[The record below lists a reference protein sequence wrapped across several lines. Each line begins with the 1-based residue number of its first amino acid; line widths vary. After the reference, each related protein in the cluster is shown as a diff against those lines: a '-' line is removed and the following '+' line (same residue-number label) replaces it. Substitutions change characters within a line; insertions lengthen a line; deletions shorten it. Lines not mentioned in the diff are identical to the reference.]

1 VVQQLLDNELKG
13 KDIAVYSV
21 WQPIL
26 PSDAKFTVGRA
37 TKSLTD
43 SRVTHYWDAENIF
56 ATTFSPVLGIKQ
68 DTWDVYL
75 VYDKDAEW
83 TDIPPKPVYWQ
94 EQLGISNETKLDG
107 PKLAAEINKLL
118 SAQPK

>member
-1 VVQQLLDNELKG
+1 LDSDLKG

-26 PSDAKFTVGRA
+26 PSDVKFTVGRA

-43 SRVTHYWDAENIF
+43 RRVRHYWDDDDVF
-56 ATTFSPVLGIKQ
+56 ATAFSPVLGIDG

-75 VYDKDAEW
+75 LYDREAEW
-83 TDIPPKPVYWQ
+83 KDTPPKPIYWQ
-94 EQLGISNETKLDG
+94 EQLGISDETKLDG
-107 PKLAAEINKLL
+107 PKLTAEINKLL
-118 SAQPK
+118 VK

>member
-1 VVQQLLDNELKG
+1 MVQQLLDKDLKG
-13 KDIAVYSV
+13 KDLAVYSV

-37 TKSLTD
+37 TKYLTD
-43 SRVTHYWDAENIF
+43 GRVKHYWDADNIF
-56 ATTFSPVLGIKQ
+56 ATAFSPVLGIDQ

-75 VYDKDAEW
+75 LYDKDAEW
-83 TDIPPKPVYWQ
+83 KNTPPKPVYWQ

-118 SAQPK
+118 ADTAK

>member
-1 VVQQLLDNELKG
+1 MVQQLLDNELKG
-13 KDIAVYSV
+13 KDVAVYSV

-43 SRVTHYWDAENIF
+43 QRVKHYWDGDNIF
-56 ATTFSPVLGIKQ
+56 ATSFSPVLGIDQ

-75 VYDKDAEW
+75 LYDKDTEW
-83 TDIPPKPVYWQ
+83 KDTPPKPTFWQ
-94 EQLGISNETKLDG
+94 EQLGISNETRLDG
-107 PKLAAEINKLL
+107 PKLAAEVNKLID
-118 SAQPK
+118 SSPK